1 MQASLVD
8 QRRYLSEN
16 ARSRLRGSN
25 ACLRTVA
32 PTLPVRVP
40 SERAGVFLLDHS
52 QVGFA
57 VIFINDISFFCVE
70 TKKARDLVKALGL
83 GFGWVQPSKLYIC
96 EICVD
101 TNLINRSGTSVVEI
115 GRFVGKILRRRVA
128 ICGWQNEA
136 ASESPRQA
144 A

>member
-32 PTLPVRVP
+32 PTLPVRAP

-57 VIFINDISFFCVE
+57 VIFIDDISFFCVE
-70 TKKARDLVKALGL
+70 MKKARDLVRALGL
-83 GFGWVQPSKLYIC
+83 GFGWVQPSELYIR
-96 EICVD
+96 EISVD
-101 TNLINRSGTSVVEI
+101 TDLIYRSSYLSRRGRTLHRENL
-115 GRFVGKILRRRVA
+115 
-128 ICGWQNEA
+128 A
-136 ASESPRQA
+136 AVRHTRA
-144 A
+144 AKRNTR